1 MFSAVP
7 KEALDIVWG
16 DVKKLLEPA
25 VETAK
30 GKMTLK
36 DVYEYIKKDIYSLWV
51 VMEETKIVAV
61 VTTRVIQYPESRAL
75 ALDFIGGKRMKHWLP
90 KAQKVINKFAR
101 DNGCIRIE
109 SHGRPGWEKMWKEYG
124 YKKRFVFY
132 ELPVE

>member
-36 DVYEYIKKDIYSLWV
+36 DDGRDWEEPTEEDMQRLDEEESENIIPYPYPDKDTI
-51 VMEETKIVAV
+51 
-61 VTTRVIQYPESRAL
+61 
-75 ALDFIGGKRMKHWLP
+75 H
-90 KAQKVINKFAR
+90 
-101 DNGCIRIE
+101 
-109 SHGRPGWEKMWKEYG
+109 
-124 YKKRFVFY
+124 
-132 ELPVE
+132 